1 MATSC
6 CPSWRMMAR
15 RLFPQ
20 ESGNISMTYTPMIYT
35 ARLVKREQPEA
46 KVVFVGPCAAKKL
59 EAMQAEL
66 RSDVDFVLTY
76 EELMGIF
83 EAKEIDFAA
92 IEPEADLQDGSG
104 AGRGFA
110 SAGGVAAAVEE
121 IIRREHPEAEIRTQ
135 RADGL
140 RECRKLLMLAKA
152 GRLDG
157 YLLEGM
163 ACPGGCI
170 AGAGTVIS
178 ADTAKKKLTEHMK
191 QADEQSCTDSPYSEL
206 AGKLD

>member
-1 MATSC
+1 M
-6 CPSWRMMAR
+6 
-15 RLFPQ
+15 
-20 ESGNISMTYTPMIYT
+20 
-35 ARLVKREQPEA
+35 
-46 KVVFVGPCAAKKL
+46 
-59 EAMQAEL
+59 
-66 RSDVDFVLTY
+66 
-76 EELMGIF
+76 
-83 EAKEIDFAA
+83 
-92 IEPEADLQDGSG
+92 
-104 AGRGFA
+104 
-110 SAGGVAAAVEE
+110 AAAVEE
-121 IIRREHPEAEIRTQ
+121 ILKKEHPELEVKTQ